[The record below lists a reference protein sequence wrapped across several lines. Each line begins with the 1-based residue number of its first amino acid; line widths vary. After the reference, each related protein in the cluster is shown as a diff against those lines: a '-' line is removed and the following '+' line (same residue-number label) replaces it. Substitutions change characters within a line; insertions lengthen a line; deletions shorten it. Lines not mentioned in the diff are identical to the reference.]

1 MWNIENTYDFDAKLD
16 TNLVFDTF
24 SQSKSHQNI
33 NVKQIY
39 AVKIILL
46 KKSKIKTWIWQFKL
60 LIIFKTWN

>member
-33 NVKQIY
+33 NVKQMY

-46 KKSKIKTWIWQFKL
+46 KKIKNENTNL
-60 LIIFKTWN
+60 TV